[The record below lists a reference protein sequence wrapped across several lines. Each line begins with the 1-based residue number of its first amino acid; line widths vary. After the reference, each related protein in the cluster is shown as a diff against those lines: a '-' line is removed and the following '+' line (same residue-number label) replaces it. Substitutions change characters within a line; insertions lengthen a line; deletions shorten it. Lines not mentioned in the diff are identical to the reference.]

1 MDNDINKK
9 IGNLIREK
17 RKENNYS
24 LEDIQLMLKKDFDIE
39 LDASN
44 ISRYESGTVKNMNPK
59 FLRALCKVN
68 NMDYIKIF
76 QELGYLD
83 NQIDP
88 RIAKLSKREKNQ
100 YENFMSDATL
110 FFNDEKIS
118 EEDKQKLFDSLQ
130 EVFFRAKFLNKRK
143 K

>member
-1 MDNDINKK
+1 MNKK

-68 NMDYIKIF
+68 NIDYIKIF

-83 NQIDP
+83 NKIDP
-88 RIAKLSKREKNQ
+88 RIAKLNKREKNQ